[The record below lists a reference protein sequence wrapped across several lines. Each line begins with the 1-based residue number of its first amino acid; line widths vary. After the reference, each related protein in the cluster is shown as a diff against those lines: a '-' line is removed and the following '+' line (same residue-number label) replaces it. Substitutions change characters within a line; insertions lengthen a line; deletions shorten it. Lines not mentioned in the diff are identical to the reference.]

1 MTDNRI
7 LIDRHAAAG
16 FNIVMENQ
24 PSSNRVL
31 TYTGKQTQIKS
42 NTKNK
47 YQGSK
52 RSGNAGSKESLV
64 PEYIRYLTQL
74 ERRIEKT
81 KKLEPPPFPNHSPFE
96 FI

>member
-31 TYTGKQTQIKS
+31 TYKVKQTQIFPKS

-47 YQGSK
+47 QQGSK
-52 RSGNAGSKESLV
+52 RSGNAGSKES
-64 PEYIRYLTQL
+64 
-74 ERRIEKT
+74 
-81 KKLEPPPFPNHSPFE
+81 
-96 FI
+96 